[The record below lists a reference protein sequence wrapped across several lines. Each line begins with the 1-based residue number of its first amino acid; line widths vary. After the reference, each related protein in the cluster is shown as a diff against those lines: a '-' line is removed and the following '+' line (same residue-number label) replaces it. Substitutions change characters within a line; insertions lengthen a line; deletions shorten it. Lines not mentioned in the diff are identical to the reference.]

1 MENKLTNYEFL
12 DRELNGLEREEVA
25 AGEIVCDYD
34 PDTDDIVLDGVSEND
49 QAGAPNEDPADA
61 PDVPTNAVTLS
72 VCDPCTLIGDGG
84 KVSQEAPE
92 ASFVDVYKKNFS
104 GRKDGADLSS
114 FYIRDILR
122 EAFSTYICEHGEV
135 KVIDGEPVRVGVG
148 DTIYQIT
155 AYTSET
161 IYGSAVTKTDL
172 GTLLEIDRVNKIVK
186 TR

>member
-1 MENKLTNYEFL
+1 MENKLTNSEFL
-12 DRELNGLEREEVA
+12 DRELDGLEREEVA
-25 AGEIVCDYD
+25 AGEIVCDYE
-34 PDTDDIVLDGVSEND
+34 PDTDDVILEGVPEND
-49 QAGAPNEDPADA
+49 SAGDTNKDPIDVCDA
-61 PDVPTNAVTLS
+61 PANAVTLS
-72 VCDPCTLIGDGG
+72 VCDPGTLIGDGG

-122 EAFSTYICEHGEV
+122 EAFSTYICENGEV
-135 KVIDGEPVRVGVG
+135 KVIDGEQVRVGVG